1 MALALLALA
10 GCQIAGEA
18 PTATTQTGANGE
30 DVDFV
35 TNAYQLIMFDREEGA
50 LATSEAMDPQVRAL
64 AAKMVTDANQLAAK
78 LGPLAAA
85 EGIRPPDILRYSLRI
100 RLGHMRIQNGL
111 DFDRTF
117 VDDQVAS
124 HQEAISMH
132 EMMAGSA
139 GSPALR
145 QLAQE
150 AGPIVRGNLR
160 QLQALQ
166 LAMMRR

>member
-1 MALALLALA
+1 MAFVFALLALA
-10 GCQIAGEA
+10 GCLVET
-18 PTATTQTGANGE
+18 PSATTQTGANRE

-50 LATSEAMDPQVRAL
+50 LAGTEAMDPLVRAL
-64 AAKMVTDANQLAAK
+64 AAKMVAEANQLAEK

-85 EGIRPPDILRYSLRI
+85 EGISPPDILRYSLRI
-100 RLGHMRIQNGL
+100 RLAHMRIQNGL

-117 VDDQVAS
+117 VDDQIAS

-132 EMMAGSA
+132 ERMAGSG

-150 AGPIVRGNLR
+150 VSPTVRGNLR

-166 LAMMRR
+166 LRSFK